1 MLSLYKN
8 ISELFVGLGTLIID
22 GDALIDYIGIIS
34 DAKEEFVTDFEI
46 DKFVE
51 KLKKCGFDKIEVIFF
66 NDYFSKFDKYKKD
79 DLKILFRNQRY
90 LFFENVDEDTKW
102 NDFISNEQICA
113 LLTNVFLNSR
123 VNNNCES
130 IRNSYISKIMS
141 KNEISI
147 GILNE
152 MKFHGLF
159 LSTFLIDLEKVDLNS
174 FRNTDVFRKKDA
186 NELKFRFT

>member
-79 DLKILFRNQRY
+79 D
-90 LFFENVDEDTKW
+90 
-102 NDFISNEQICA
+102 
-113 LLTNVFLNSR
+113 
-123 VNNNCES
+123 
-130 IRNSYISKIMS
+130 
-141 KNEISI
+141 
-147 GILNE
+147 
-152 MKFHGLF
+152 
-159 LSTFLIDLEKVDLNS
+159 
-174 FRNTDVFRKKDA
+174 
-186 NELKFRFT
+186 